1 MSENKT
7 TNARRVRGFLGSDLM
22 NKGLFIKNDAPRGI
36 FLNMLIAAVSLFLN
50 GFGVYLTIHA
60 NIGAGPWDVFT
71 LGLANTLGILYGNAN
86 VAVSFTVIGI
96 DILMREPIGLAMFI
110 DAVVVSKTVDL
121 FNLIDIVPTPK
132 TTLGGII
139 MMVVGLFIIGY
150 TQYFYMRAALGC
162 GPRDTL
168 VVGMKRH
175 IKKVPIGAISI
186 VLLSVITFAG
196 YLLGGQVGVGT
207 LIFAFGAG
215 PIMQLA
221 FHTMRFD
228 ATGIKH
234 QNIIESVR
242 VLLGRWRT

>member
-1 MSENKT
+1 
-7 TNARRVRGFLGSDLM
+7 
-22 NKGLFIKNDAPRGI
+22 
-36 FLNMLIAAVSLFLN
+36 MLIAAVSLFFN
-50 GFGVYLTIHA
+50 GVGVYLTIHA

-71 LGLANTLGILYGNAN
+71 LGLANTFGILYGNAN

-96 DILMREPIGLAMFI
+96 DVLMREPIGLAMFI
-110 DAVVVSKTVDL
+110 DAVVVGKTVDL
-121 FNLIDIVPTPK
+121 FNYINVIPVPK
-132 TTLGGII
+132 TMAGGIV
-139 MMVVGLFIIGY
+139 MMVAGLFIIGY

-168 VVGMKRH
+168 VVGLKRH
-175 IKKVPIGAISI
+175 IKGFPIGGISI

-242 VLLGRWRT
+242 ILVRKPNT

>member
-1 MSENKT
+1 
-7 TNARRVRGFLGSDLM
+7 
-22 NKGLFIKNDAPRGI
+22 
-36 FLNMLIAAVSLFLN
+36 MLIAAVSLFLN
-50 GFGVYLTIHA
+50 GVGVYLTIHA

-110 DAVVVSKTVDL
+110 DAVVVGKTVDL
-121 FNLIDIVPTPK
+121 CNYINIIPVPK
-132 TTLGGII
+132 TMAGGIV
-139 MMVVGLFIIGY
+139 MMVIGLFIIGY

-168 VVGMKRH
+168 VVGLKRH
-175 IKKVPIGAISI
+175 IKRFPIGGISI

-196 YLLGGQVGVGT
+196 YLLGGQVGIGT

-221 FHTMRFD
+221 FHTMKFD

-242 VLLGRWRT
+242 VLVRKTHT